1 MGLPGADPN
10 RTVARMSTRLLL
22 LAAALGGVLAAAPF
36 PPEQIAAE
44 SAKANAFFEKAFDDG
59 LARSPIFMTQLGMKR
74 DYDKWD
80 DFSELKELEDLR
92 LAVEQLAELKRTV
105 NFDALDEQTRLSYRL
120 FISQTE
126 ETIEGWKWRHHDY
139 PLNQMRGMHANAPA
153 FLINF
158 HRVDDESDAR
168 AYIARLRGLGPLFDQ
183 VIAGVE
189 LRRAKGI
196 LPPKF
201 VFPLVSDA
209 ARQVVTGEPFDQTG
223 RKSALWEDFSAKVVA
238 LKDVDDATRTALLA
252 EGRAA
257 LLEVVQP
264 TYARLLDV
272 LAAQHRAATDDDGAW
287 KLPDGRAF
295 YDFKLRSY
303 TTTNLSADEIHE
315 TGLREVAR
323 IHAEM
328 AAIKAKVGFK
338 GTLPEFFVFMRED
351 PQFSYP
357 NTPEGKQ
364 AYITRATAFID
375 AMRGR
380 LDELFIVKPKAA
392 LVVKPVEPFRE
403 EGSAAAFYE
412 RPAPDGS
419 RPGAYYVNTFEM
431 KGLPIYEME
440 SLAYHEAIPGHHMQI
455 AIAQE
460 LEGIPRFR
468 KFGGN
473 TAYIEGWA
481 LYTEFLPKEH
491 GFFTDPYMDF
501 GRLSSELLRATRLVV
516 DTGIHA
522 RKWTRQQT
530 MDWLRANAPFP
541 ERDIFTETNR
551 YIVLPGQAC
560 SYKVGMMK
568 ILELRELAKRELGS
582 RFDLREYHDL
592 VLKDGALP
600 MSLLEEN
607 VRAWIARKKSA

>member
-1 MGLPGADPN
+1 MPFRRPSLAFALAL
-10 RTVARMSTRLLL
+10 VAAVN
-22 LAAALGGVLAAAPF
+22 AAGGSF
-36 PPEQIAAE
+36 TPEQIAAE
-44 SAKANAFFEKAFDDG
+44 CARANAFFEKAFDQG
-59 LARSPIFMTQLGMKR
+59 LERSPMFMTQLGMKR

-80 DFSELKELEDLR
+80 DFSEQKALEDLR
-92 LAVEQLAELKRTV
+92 LAVEQLVELKRTV
-105 NFDALDEQTRLSYRL
+105 NVDALDEQTRLSYRL
-120 FISQTE
+120 FVSQTE
-126 ETIEGWKWRHHDY
+126 EAIEGWKWRHHDY
-139 PLNQMRGMHANAPA
+139 LLNQMRGMHASAPA

-158 HRVDDESDAR
+158 HRVDDPADAR
-168 AYIARLRGLGPLFDQ
+168 AYVARLRGLGPLFDQ
-183 VIAGVE
+183 LIAGVK
-189 LRRAKGI
+189 LRESKGV

-201 VFPLVSDA
+201 VFPLVMDA
-209 ARQVVTGEPFDQTG
+209 ARQVIAGEPFDASG
-223 RKSALWEDFSAKVVA
+223 KKSALWEDFTAKVA
-238 LKDVDDATRTALLA
+238 AIKDLDAGARDALLA
-252 EGRAA
+252 DGRAA
-257 LLEVVQP
+257 LLDVVKP
-264 TYARLLDV
+264 AYDRLLGV
-272 LAAQHRAATDDDGAW
+272 LAAQHRVATDEDGAW
-287 KLPDGRAF
+287 KLPDGRAYYEF
-295 YDFKLRSY
+295 MLRSY
-303 TTTNLSADEIHE
+303 TTTHLSADEIHE

-328 AAIKAKVGFK
+328 ATIKEKVGFR

-351 PQFSYP
+351 PQFYYP

-364 AYITRATAFID
+364 AYITRATEFID
-375 AMRGR
+375 GMRAR
-380 LDELFIVKPKAA
+380 LDELFLVKPKAG

-431 KGLPIYEME
+431 RGLPIYEME

-481 LYTEFLPKEH
+481 LYTELVPKEH

-522 RKWTRQQT
+522 RKWTREQT
-530 MDWLRANAPFP
+530 MGWLRANAPFP

-568 ILELRELAKRELGS
+568 ILELRELARRELGP

-600 MSLLEEN
+600 LSLLEEN
-607 VRAWIARKKSA
+607 VRGWIARKKSA

>member
-1 MGLPGADPN
+1 MLIRCLP
-10 RTVARMSTRLLL
+10 
-22 LAAALGGVLAAAPF
+22 VLATLATVLPAATPT
-36 PPEQIAAE
+36 PDQVAAE

-59 LARSPIFMTQLGMKR
+59 IARSPMFMTQLGMKR

-80 DFSELKELEDLR
+80 EFTEQKSLEDLR
-92 LAVEQLAELKRTV
+92 FAVEQLAELKRTI
-105 NFDALDEQTRLSYRL
+105 NFAALDEQTRLSYRL
-120 FISQTE
+120 FVSQTE
-126 ETIEGWKWRHHDY
+126 EVIEGWKWRHHDY
-139 PLNQMRGMHANAPA
+139 PLNQMRGMHASAPA

-158 HRVDDESDAR
+158 HRVDDVADAR
-168 AYIARLRGLGPLFDQ
+168 AYIARLRGMGPLFDQ
-183 VIAGVE
+183 VMAGVTE
-189 LRRAKGI
+189 RQKQGI

-201 VFPLVSDA
+201 VFPLVIDA
-209 ARQVVTGEPFDQTG
+209 TRQVVSGEPFEQSAG
-223 RKSALWEDFSAKVVA
+223 KSALWEDFTAKVAA
-238 LKDVDDATRTALLA
+238 LKDVDTATREALLA
-252 EGRAA
+252 DGRAA
-257 LLEVVQP
+257 LVEVVKP
-264 TYARLLDV
+264 TYDRLLA
-272 LAAQHRAATDDDGAW
+272 LLEAQHRVATDDDGVW
-287 KLPDGRAF
+287 KLPDGRAY
-295 YDFKLRSY
+295 YDFKLRGY

-323 IHAEM
+323 IHSEM
-328 AAIKAKVGFK
+328 AAIKTQVGFK

-351 PQFSYP
+351 PRFYYP

-375 AMRGR
+375 AMRAR

-440 SLAYHEAIPGHHMQI
+440 SLAYHEGIPGHHMQI

-481 LYTEFLPKEH
+481 LYTELVPKEH

-516 DTGIHA
+516 DTGIHT

-568 ILELRELAKRELGS
+568 ILELRELAKRELGT

-607 VRAWIARKKSA
+607 VRAWIARKRGTTS

>member
-1 MGLPGADPN
+1 LPDIRRR
-10 RTVARMSTRLLL
+10 RTVERMSIRLFL
-22 LAAALGGVLAAAPF
+22 LAAALVGVLPAAPF
-36 PPEQIAAE
+36 TPEQTAAE
-44 SAKANAFFEKAFDDG
+44 SAKANAFFEKAFDEG
-59 LARSPIFMTQLGMKR
+59 LARSPMFMTQLGMKR

-92 LAVEQLAELKRTV
+92 LAVEQLAELKRTI

-120 FISQTE
+120 FVSQTE
-126 ETIEGWKWRHHDY
+126 ESIEGWKWRHHDY
-139 PLNQMRGMHANAPA
+139 PLNQMRGLHANAPA

-158 HRVDDESDAR
+158 HRIDDVSDAR
-168 AYIARLRGLGPLFDQ
+168 AYIARLRGMATLFDQ

-189 LRRAKGI
+189 LRQAKGI

-201 VFPLVSDA
+201 VFPLVADA
-209 ARQVVTGEPFDQTG
+209 ARQVVTGEPFDVSG
-223 RKSALWEDFSAKVVA
+223 KKSALWEDFSGKVAA
-238 LKDVDDATRTALLA
+238 LKEIDDATRAALLT

-257 LLEVVQP
+257 LVDAVQP
-264 TYARLLDV
+264 TYARLLYV
-272 LAAQHRAATDDDGAW
+272 LAAQHRTATDDDGAW
-287 KLPDGRAF
+287 KLPDGRAY
-295 YDFKLRSY
+295 YDFMLRSY
-303 TTTNLSADEIHE
+303 TTTNLTADEIHE

-328 AAIKAKVGFK
+328 AAIKAQVGFK

-351 PQFSYP
+351 PQFYYP
-357 NTPEGKQ
+357 NTPEGQQ
-364 AYITRATAFID
+364 AYVTRATAFID
-375 AMRGR
+375 AMRAR

-392 LVVKPVEPFRE
+392 LVVKPVEPFRQ

-460 LEGIPRFR
+460 LQGIPRFR

-481 LYTEFLPKEH
+481 LYTERLPKEH

-551 YIVLPGQAC
+551 YIVMPGQAC

-568 ILELRELAKRELGS
+568 ILELRELAKRELGTK
-582 RFDLREYHDL
+582 FDLREYHDL

-607 VRAWIARKKSA
+607 VRAWIARKRST